1 MTDKPSRLSTRIDL
15 GKDGKQCD
23 YLQLPHSVHRS
34 AYGWL
39 PVPLV
44 CIKNGEGPTVL
55 LSSGVHG
62 DEYEGQVTL
71 SRLIR
76 EIEVDDVA
84 GRIIIMPMANYPAA
98 KAGLRTSPIDELNMN
113 RVFPGNPDGT
123 PTLMLAHYMESV
135 LMPLTDFALDLHSGG
150 SSLMYLPTVILRAA
164 DVSDE
169 VERQVVKLGRVFGA
183 PYGFFFPTGQGGG
196 ATNMAAQA
204 RNGIVPIGTEMG
216 GMGAVTPECLR
227 VCEGGVRRVL
237 RHIGVWNGPVG
248 ADEQPPVETRMLTAE
263 TWESFSYASEDG
275 LFEPVVEL
283 GDEVEKGQ
291 LAARIHS
298 PGTPWREPSEVHFET
313 SGLVVCKRVPG
324 RTERG
329 DCLFH
334 LGADFKI

>member
-1 MTDKPSRLSTRIDL
+1 MADKPSRLTSRIDFSR
-15 GKDGKQCD
+15 DGKQCE

-62 DEYEGQVTL
+62 DEYEGQVVL
-71 SRLIR
+71 SKLIR
-76 EIEVDDVA
+76 EIEVADVA
-84 GRIIIMPMANYPAA
+84 GRIIILPMANYPAA
-98 KAGLRTSPIDELNMN
+98 KAGLRTSPIDELNLN
-113 RVFPGNPDGT
+113 RVFPGDADGT

-135 LMPLTDFALDLHSGG
+135 LMPLTDYALDLHSGG

-164 DVSDE
+164 PLSDDVQRKV
-169 VERQVVKLGRVFGA
+169 VELGRVFGA
-183 PYGFFFPTGQGGG
+183 PYGFFFPPGQGGG
-196 ATNMAAQA
+196 ATNMAAAA
-204 RNGIVPIGTEMG
+204 RHGIVPIGTEMG
-216 GMGAVTPECLR
+216 GGGAVTPECLR
-227 VCEGGVRRVL
+227 ICDAGVRRVL
-237 RHIGVWNGPVG
+237 RHIGVWKGPVG
-248 ADEQPPVETRMLTAE
+248 TDEQAPMATRMLTAE

-275 LFEPVVEL
+275 IFEPLVEL
-283 GDEVEKGQ
+283 GDEVVKGQ

-298 PGTPWREPSEVHFET
+298 PETPWREPADVHFDA
-313 SGLVVCKRVPG
+313 SGLVVCKRQPG

-334 LGADFKI
+334 LGADFEI